1 MEDKN
6 NDLEKKE
13 EKIIK
18 EDYGRV
24 AKQILDIINKKS
36 RDNDDDSR

>member
-6 NDLEKKE
+6 NDLKKIE

-36 RDNDDDSR
+36 RDDDDSR